1 MTKLAAVPRSR
12 QLNKSLGLI
21 SGEAAVRIL
30 VVEDD
35 AQTAAY
41 LLRGLSE
48 SGHVVDIASDGNSG
62 LGMALEQIHDVLIVD
77 RRLPGLDGIGLIKA
91 VRKQQLRVPILML
104 SAQASTA
111 DKVEGLQAGCD
122 DYLAKPYAFAE
133 VLARLDALLR
143 GRDPVA
149 GSARQLQVGELQLD
163 CATRTAV
170 RQGRVIAL
178 QHREAL
184 LLEKLMR
191 HSGQVVTRE
200 MLLDSAWDYAFDPN
214 DNVIDK
220 HIHRLRRK
228 LDEGFDHSLIRTV
241 PGAGYSFEVP
251 PVQG

>member
-1 MTKLAAVPRSR
+1 L
-12 QLNKSLGLI
+12 
-21 SGEAAVRIL
+21 RIL

-48 SGHVVDIASDGNSG
+48 SGHIVDIASDGNSG

-77 RRLPGLDGIGLIKA
+77 RRLPGLDGVGLVKA
-91 VRKQQLRVPILML
+91 LRAKQLRVPILML
-104 SAQASTA
+104 SAQASTT

-143 GRDPVA
+143 GREQTTRP
-149 GSARQLQVGELQLD
+149 ARQLQVGELQLD

-191 HSGQVVTRE
+191 HSGQVVTRD

-228 LDEGFDHSLIRTV
+228 LDEGFDYSLIKTI
-241 PGAGYSFEVP
+241 PGAGYSFQETP
-251 PVQG
+251 EQG